1 MRTKRFCPELTSE
14 SHSALLSERGLWG
27 EAAELLRSCRALP
40 LISLLSKYPEMSG
53 GGGGASMREAEEVVS
68 LHGLICK
75 VLRLTP
81 TCREVSPRKF

>member
-1 MRTKRFCPELTSE
+1 MRTKRFCPELTAE

-53 GGGGASMREAEEVVS
+53 GGGGGIDEGGGGSCVPSRAH
-68 LHGLICK
+68 L
-75 VLRLTP
+75 
-81 TCREVSPRKF
+81 